1 MLTHVPNMLFVAGR
15 LLSMMLVYFY
25 SYGSNGLPVNS
36 QFYLFSDLCLVCLL
50 LSIVYTDE
58 LLV

>member
-1 MLTHVPNMLFVAGR
+1 MLFVAGR

-36 QFYLFSDLCLVCLL
+36 QFYLFLDLCRVHLL
-50 LSIVYTDE
+50 LSILYTDE